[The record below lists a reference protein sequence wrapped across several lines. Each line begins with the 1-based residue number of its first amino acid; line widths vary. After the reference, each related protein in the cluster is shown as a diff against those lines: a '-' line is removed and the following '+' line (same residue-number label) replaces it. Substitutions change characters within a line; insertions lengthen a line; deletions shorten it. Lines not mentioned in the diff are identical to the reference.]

1 MVQGSGD
8 EDMWSK
14 WRWVQFCVLG
24 WFSKCIPL
32 DGSSVTLIARSYLV
46 DSLVDGCCFSAM
58 LSVFWMVD
66 NNDAERETSIK
77 VEVKRLDHGDTACLS
92 LWNIKELTPELAT
105 LPLQAVQVS
114 LANVSGSLLIM

>member
-1 MVQGSGD
+1 
-8 EDMWSK
+8 
-14 WRWVQFCVLG
+14 
-24 WFSKCIPL
+24 
-32 DGSSVTLIARSYLV
+32 
-46 DSLVDGCCFSAM
+46 M

-66 NNDAERETSIK
+66 NDAERETSIK
-77 VEVKRLDHGDTACLS
+77 VEVKKLDHGDTACLS

>member
-1 MVQGSGD
+1 
-8 EDMWSK
+8 
-14 WRWVQFCVLG
+14 
-24 WFSKCIPL
+24 
-32 DGSSVTLIARSYLV
+32 
-46 DSLVDGCCFSAM
+46 M

>member
-1 MVQGSGD
+1 
-8 EDMWSK
+8 
-14 WRWVQFCVLG
+14 
-24 WFSKCIPL
+24 
-32 DGSSVTLIARSYLV
+32 
-46 DSLVDGCCFSAM
+46 M

-77 VEVKRLDHGDTACLS
+77 VEVKRLDQGDTACLS